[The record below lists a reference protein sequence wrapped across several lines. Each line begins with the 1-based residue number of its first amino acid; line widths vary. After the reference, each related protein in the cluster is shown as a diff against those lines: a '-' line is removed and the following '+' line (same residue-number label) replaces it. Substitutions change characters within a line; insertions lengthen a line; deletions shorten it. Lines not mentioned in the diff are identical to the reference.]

1 MKVVFIILTADRVCI
16 IKPVSLVIARTSAEL
31 WIFCED
37 DAGDQSLKMEETNVS
52 RIYQK
57 TEVRTEREP
66 EGESDR

>member
-37 DAGDQSLKMEETNVS
+37 VQSDELILLGNTQIKNQRMLLLLL
-52 RIYQK
+52 
-57 TEVRTEREP
+57 
-66 EGESDR
+66 